1 MSFEISHRVAQRIG
15 ELNRQG
21 VPCFLGSTPAHGPD
35 DLRDADVAIVGV
47 PFVSPLI
54 GYENDVA
61 PRKVR
66 IAGLNYAGSYIAE
79 LDVDP
84 AETLK
89 IVVYG
94 VVDL

>member
-1 MSFEISHRVAQRIG
+1 MGERQVTSFEIFLEVAQRIDQ
-15 ELNRQG
+15 LNRQG
-21 VPCFLGSTPAHGPD
+21 VPCFLGSTPASGPD
-35 DLRDADVAIVGV
+35 DLRGADVAIVGV

-66 IAGLNYAGSYIAE
+66 LAGLHYAGSYISE

-84 AETLK
+84 A
-89 IVVYG
+89 
-94 VVDL
+94 